1 MLYFHNSLT
10 YDILLMSYSFSNQ
23 TNTMKKIF
31 YIIVA
36 LFLTMNS
43 AQAQNTTVSGKVTD
57 SKGAPLEGVT
67 IKEKGTNNATKADAA
82 GAFKLSVKPK
92 AILQFSATGFAA
104 KEVSAANAS
113 NVSLSETVDNL
124 SEVVVTALGVK
135 REKKALG
142 YSIQEVK
149 GENLTVAK
157 SVDVSSSLVGKVAG
171 VQLIGS
177 PSSTFDNAD
186 IIIRGVTGLGLAA
199 PIFVVDGTIT
209 NQSAVIMDNIE
220 NISVLKGPAATAL
233 YGQRAAN
240 GAVVISTKKGSRK
253 RYTSVDVNLG
263 TTFEKIALLP
273 SYQNSYAGGNASSA
287 SVPGTTYD
295 AQGFPIFKYN
305 AAVHPASWASYNGQK
320 MLDYGVDESWGPKL
334 DGSQYRPYWSWFPGS
349 EFGQTTALTPQP
361 NNVRD
366 FFETGLNMNNSIAL
380 TNGSEAH
387 NFRFSY
393 QNQKRTLVIPNASR
407 DQHQFGLNGSYD
419 IGSRFT
425 ISNDITYTTSYT
437 KGQPN
442 EGYLNDGTNI
452 TQNFNQWFQRQLDI
466 KRMRNYREADGS
478 LNSWNIGN
486 PNSTGNL
493 TTLLTPAY
501 WDNPY
506 FIAYEDYST
515 NRNSRLVGNIGL
527 TAKVNSHINVQSNVR
542 INTYTNETD
551 QRMAAG
557 GCEINSYWM
566 LQNQYREL
574 NYETNITYKNK
585 FGAFSVDGL
594 VGGNARKNYYS
605 QLYMATAGGLSSTDY
620 FDIAASVSRPVVSR
634 SYDKKNVNSVYGKAS
649 VGWKDMVFVDGTLR
663 NDWSSS
669 LPANANSYLYPSL
682 SGSFI
687 FTELLKTSW
696 LSYGKLRLSYAS
708 VGSDLAAHSLDLSI
722 ANGSFYGSNPSAA
735 IGDQFRGGG
744 IRPALTKAYEA
755 GIELKFFKKVGLDVT
770 VYENNNTDQILGI
783 AVAPASGFSTA
794 QINAGNI
801 QSRGIEVSISGKPVQ
816 TKDFT
821 WETSINF
828 AKNQNKVVEL
838 ASGIS
843 SYLYYSTTT
852 GNVSLE
858 HRVGGDWGVFYA
870 RKWNRNAEG
879 KVLVDAT
886 GLPTYS
892 TNQQIGN
899 VLPKF
904 TGGMFNTFKYKNF
917 DLSMSMDFQS
927 GGLFF
932 CVTRFYGTG
941 AGLTAETVGVNEKG
955 NDWRDF
961 PGAYTTTGGSDGKGG
976 IRIPGVFAPGTALAG
991 QENNRYI
998 PARSYFYTSLQRDA
1012 SNYILDASYIKL
1024 REVRFGYSIPSSL
1037 LKKVP
1042 FAKSAN
1048 LGVIVQ
1054 NAWLIWANT
1063 KKYGIDPSELESFYR
1078 EGGQL
1083 SSTRQYG
1090 LNLRVSF

>member
-1 MLYFHNSLT
+1 MYV
-10 YDILLMSYSFSNQ
+10 I
-23 TNTMKKIF
+23 
-31 YIIVA
+31 A
-36 LFLTMNS
+36 LFLLTFSS
-43 AQAQNTTVSGKVTD
+43 AQAQNTTVSGKVSD

-67 IKEKGTNNATKADAA
+67 IKEKGTNNATKADAN
-82 GAFKLSVKPK
+82 GAFKIVVKQK
-92 AILQFSATGFAA
+92 AELQFSVIGFAT

-113 NVSLSETVDNL
+113 NVSLTESVDDL

-149 GENLTVAK
+149 GENLTFAK

-171 VQLIGS
+171 VKLIGS

-240 GAVVISTKKGSRK
+240 GAVVISTKKGARK
-253 RYTSVDVNLG
+253 KYTSVDVNLG
-263 TTFEKIALLP
+263 TTFEQIALIP
-273 SYQNSYAGGNASSA
+273 TYQNSYAGGNASSA
-287 SVPGTTYD
+287 SVPGTSYD

-305 AAVHPASWASYNGQK
+305 AAIHPVSWATFNGQK

-334 DGSQYRPYWSWFPGS
+334 DGSQYRPYWSWFPGD
-349 EFGQTTALTPQP
+349 EFGQTTALVPQP

-366 FFETGLNMNNSIAL
+366 FFKTGINSNNSIAL
-380 TNGSEAH
+380 TNGSENH

-393 QNQKRTLVIPNASR
+393 QNQNRTLVIPNASR

-425 ISNDITYTTSYT
+425 ISNDITYTTSKT

-493 TTLLTPAY
+493 NTLLKPAY

-506 FIAYEDYST
+506 FIAYEDYNT
-515 NRNSRLVGNIGL
+515 NKNSRLVGNIGL
-527 TAKVNSHINVQSNVR
+527 NAKINSHINVQSNVR
-542 INTYTNETD
+542 INTYTNETE

-557 GCEINSYWM
+557 GCEINSYG
-566 LQNQYREL
+566 LSQNQYREL
-574 NYETNITYKNK
+574 NYETNMIYKNK

-594 VGGNARKNYYS
+594 VGGNARSNSYS
-605 QLYMATAGGLSSTDY
+605 QLTMATAGGLSSVDY
-620 FDIAASVSRPVVSR
+620 FDIAASVSRPAVSR
-634 SYDKKNVNSVYGKAS
+634 SYEKKKVNSVYGKAS
-649 VGWKDMVFVDGTLR
+649 LGWKEMLFVDGTLR

-687 FTELLKTSW
+687 FTELLKTNW

-722 ANGSFYGSNPSAA
+722 SNGSFYGLNPSAT
-735 IGDQFRGGG
+735 IGDQFRGGN

-755 GIELKFFKKVGLDVT
+755 GFELKFFKKVGLDVT

-783 AVAPASGFSTA
+783 SVSPASGFSTA

-801 QSRGIEVSISGKPVQ
+801 QSRGIEISINGKPIQ
-816 TKDFT
+816 TKDFS
-821 WETSINF
+821 WETSVNF
-828 AKNQNKVVEL
+828 AKNQNKVIEL
-838 ASGIS
+838 ASGIT
-843 SYLYYSTTT
+843 SYVYYSTTT
-852 GNVSLE
+852 GDVRLE
-858 HRVGGDWGVFYA
+858 HRVGGDWGVFYS

-879 KVLVDAT
+879 KVLIDAT

-892 TNQQIGN
+892 TNQEIGN

-917 DLSMSMDFQS
+917 DLSMSMDFQN
-927 GGLFF
+927 GGL
-932 CVTRFYGTG
+932 FYGTG
-941 AGLTAETVGVNEKG
+941 AGLTAETVGVNDKG

-998 PARSYFYTSLQRDA
+998 SARSYFYNSLQRDA

-1024 REVRFGYSIPSSL
+1024 REIRFGYTITSSV

>member
-1 MLYFHNSLT
+1 MYV
-10 YDILLMSYSFSNQ
+10 I
-23 TNTMKKIF
+23 
-31 YIIVA
+31 A
-36 LFLTMNS
+36 LFLLTFSS
-43 AQAQNTTVSGKVTD
+43 AQAQNTTVSGKVSD

-67 IKEKGTNNATKADAA
+67 IKEKGTNNATKADAN
-82 GAFKLSVKPK
+82 GAFKIVVKQK
-92 AILQFSATGFAA
+92 AELQFSVIGFAT

-113 NVSLSETVDNL
+113 NVSLTESVDDL

-149 GENLTVAK
+149 GENLTFAK

-171 VQLIGS
+171 VKLIGS

-240 GAVVISTKKGSRK
+240 GAVVISTKKGARK
-253 RYTSVDVNLG
+253 KYTSVDVNLG
-263 TTFEKIALLP
+263 TTFEQIALIP
-273 SYQNSYAGGNASSA
+273 TYQNSYAGGNASSA
-287 SVPGTTYD
+287 SVPGTSYD

-305 AAVHPASWASYNGQK
+305 AAIHPASWASFNGQK

-334 DGSQYRPYWSWFPGS
+334 DGSQYRPYWSWFPGD
-349 EFGQTTALTPQP
+349 EFGQTTALVPQP

-366 FFETGLNMNNSIAL
+366 FFKTGINSNNSIAL
-380 TNGSEAH
+380 TNGSENH

-393 QNQKRTLVIPNASR
+393 QNQNRTLVIPNASR

-425 ISNDITYTTSYT
+425 ISNDLTYTTSYT

-493 TTLLTPAY
+493 KTLLTPAY

-506 FIAYEDYST
+506 FIAYEDYNT
-515 NRNSRLVGNIGL
+515 NKNSRLVGNIGL
-527 TAKVNSHINVQSNVR
+527 NAKINSHINVQSNVR
-542 INTYTNETD
+542 INTYTNETE

-557 GCEINSYWM
+557 GCEINSYG
-566 LQNQYREL
+566 LSQNQYREL
-574 NYETNITYKNK
+574 NYETNMIYKNK

-594 VGGNARKNYYS
+594 VGGNARSNYYS
-605 QLYMATAGGLSSTDY
+605 QLTMATAGGLSSVDY
-620 FDIAASVSRPVVSR
+620 FDIAASVSRPAVSR
-634 SYDKKNVNSVYGKAS
+634 SYEKKKVNSVYGKAS
-649 VGWKDMVFVDGTLR
+649 LGWKEMLFVDGTLR

-687 FTELLKTSW
+687 FTELLKTNW

-708 VGSDLAAHSLDLSI
+708 VGSDLAAHSLNLSI
-722 ANGSFYGSNPSAA
+722 SNGSFYGLNPSAT
-735 IGDQFRGGG
+735 IGDQFRGGN

-755 GIELKFFKKVGLDVT
+755 GFELKFFKKVGLDVT

-783 AVAPASGFSTA
+783 SVSPASGFSTA

-801 QSRGIEVSISGKPVQ
+801 QSRGIEISINGKPIQ
-816 TKDFT
+816 TKDFS
-821 WETSINF
+821 WETSVNF
-828 AKNQNKVVEL
+828 AKNQNKVIEL
-838 ASGIS
+838 ASGIT
-843 SYLYYSTTT
+843 SYVYYSTTT
-852 GNVSLE
+852 GDVRLE
-858 HRVGGDWGVFYA
+858 HRVGGDWGVFYS
-870 RKWNRNAEG
+870 RKWNRNAQG
-879 KVLVDAT
+879 KVLIDAT

-892 TNQQIGN
+892 TNQE
-899 VLPKF
+899 
-904 TGGMFNTFKYKNF
+904 
-917 DLSMSMDFQS
+917 LSMSMDFQN

-932 CVTRFYGTG
+932 CVTRYYGTG
-941 AGLTAETVGVNEKG
+941 AGLTAETVGVNDKG

-998 PARSYFYTSLQRDA
+998 SARSYFYNSLQRDA

-1024 REVRFGYSIPSSL
+1024 REIRFGYTIPSSV